1 MTLVEQT
8 YLGLHSVGLVKTREA
23 FSTQYL
29 GKNPNWYSY
38 QTHMHRDFSI
48 AAAVEC
54 LRTLKQH
61 EHAAAL
67 DNHQTQFIRKITQ
80 QLDAFLYEQHL
91 AVAYASML

>member
-8 YLGLHSVGLVKTREA
+8 YLGLHSVGLVESSEA

-38 QTHMHRDFSI
+38 QTHMQRDFSV

-54 LRTLKQH
+54 LRALKQY
-61 EHAAAL
+61 ENAATL
-67 DNHQTQFIRKITQ
+67 DDNQTQFIRKVTQ
-80 QLDAFLYEQHL
+80 
-91 AVAYASML
+91 